1 MKNILG
7 LALIAGM
14 FAFTS
19 CGPSAEE
26 KAMAEKAIQDSIAAA
41 DAQMQ
46 AVEDAAR
53 AQAEQDSWLLPLLQW
68 ILLLHLQKLSNST
81 RKLQN

>member
-14 FAFTS
+14 FAFTA

-26 KAMAEKAIQDSIAAA
+26 KAAAEKAVQDSIAAA
-41 DAQMQ
+41 DAQK
-46 AVEDAAR
+46 AAEEEAAR
-53 AQAEQDSWLLPLLQW
+53 AEQAMQDS
-68 ILLLHLQKLSNST
+68 IAAAAAAATDST
-81 RKLQN
+81 AVAPAK

>member
-26 KAMAEKAIQDSIAAA
+26 KAQAEKFIQDSTAAVE
-41 DAQMQ
+41 AQMK

-53 AQAEQDSWLLPLLQW
+53 AQAEQDSLAAVAAM
-68 ILLLHLQKLSNST
+68 SDST
-81 RKLQN
+81 AAPVAQ

>member
-14 FAFTS
+14 LAFTS
-19 CGPSAEE
+19 CGQSAEE
-26 KAMAEKAIQDSIAAA
+26 KAQAEKAVQDSIAAA

-53 AQAEQDSWLLPLLQW
+53 EQAMQDSIAAAAAAMDTTAAAAPVTG
-68 ILLLHLQKLSNST
+68 K
-81 RKLQN
+81 

>member
-26 KAMAEKAIQDSIAAA
+26 KAAAEKAIQDSIAAA
-41 DAQMQ
+41 EAQMK
-46 AVEDAAR
+46 AVEEAAR
-53 AQAEQDSWLLPLLQW
+53 AQAEQDSLAAAAAAAAVDTVAAAVA
-68 ILLLHLQKLSNST
+68 K
-81 RKLQN
+81 

>member
-7 LALIAGM
+7 VALIAGM

-26 KAMAEKAIQDSIAAA
+26 KAQAEKLVQDSIAAA
-41 DAQMQ
+41 EAQMK

-53 AQAEQDSWLLPLLQW
+53 AQAEQDSLAAAAAAVDTTAAPVAQ
-68 ILLLHLQKLSNST
+68 
-81 RKLQN
+81 

>member
-1 MKNILG
+1 MKNVLG

-26 KAMAEKAIQDSIAAA
+26 KAAAEKAIQDSIAAA

-46 AVEDAAR
+46 AVEETAR
-53 AQAEQDSWLLPLLQW
+53 AQAEQDS
-68 ILLLHLQKLSNST
+68 IATATAAVVDTAAVKT
-81 RKLQN
+81 GK

>member
-14 FAFTS
+14 LAFTS

-26 KAMAEKAIQDSIAAA
+26 KAQAEKLVQDSIAAA
-41 DAQMQ
+41 EAQMK
-46 AVEDAAR
+46 AVEEAAR
-53 AQAEQDSWLLPLLQW
+53 AQAEQDSLAAAAAAAVDTAAAAAAPA
-68 ILLLHLQKLSNST
+68 K
-81 RKLQN
+81 

>member
-1 MKNILG
+1 MKNVLG

-26 KAMAEKAIQDSIAAA
+26 KAAAEKAIQDSVAAA

-53 AQAEQDSWLLPLLQW
+53 AQAEQDSLAAAAAAALR
-68 ILLLHLQKLSNST
+68 HCCCYN
-81 RKLQN
+81 R